1 MLYRCELMAKS
12 IAFLATACLLCLLL
26 AAVVYFSYFDRRRN
40 HASWDSQAVVEEVRR
55 LNELATVKY
64 SIEKVVGMK
73 EEKSPVGTESILLL
87 VRGTV
92 LAGINLSEV
101 SPNDVSVASDGMA
114 RIRLSAPHIQAA
126 YLDEKYTKVWDRS
139 ITWWTPWVT
148 PDLDLEHKARL
159 QAVDDIRKEALAMG
173 IFADAERNAEIDIR
187 AILEAFGVRKAVFVY
202 GT

>member
-1 MLYRCELMAKS
+1 MTKFVGVLS
-12 IAFLATACLLCLLL
+12 IICLICSLVGVIAYLTFF
-26 AAVVYFSYFDRRRN
+26 ASRSARRN
-40 HASWDSQAVVEEVRR
+40 PDSQAVVMEVHR
-55 LNELATVKY
+55 LSELASVKY

-92 LAGINLSEV
+92 LAGIGLGGLG
-101 SPNDVSVASDGMA
+101 PNDVSVSSDGLV
-114 RIRLSAPHIQAA
+114 RIRLDTPDIQAA

-148 PDLDLEHKARL
+148 PDADLEHKARM
-159 QAVDDIRKEALAMG
+159 QAVDDIKREAVEMG
-173 IFADAERNAEIDIR
+173 ILAEAKRNAEIDIR
-187 AILEAFGVRKAVFVY
+187 DVLQALGISRTVFVY